1 MQCSL
6 WAAQTADL
14 RWSIRCHTWCRGCC
28 RSQLPSTQWS
38 RELLAHLHSR
48 SQAELCTALL
58 WLAQATTVGRCRE
71 GSLGQVSP
79 GVVHRAATVQQQ
91 VQHVSVV
98 TRPTRGVRRTA
109 MDHHTMCPS
118 DTCLA
123 FQLPASAR
131 GPSVVYLSQSSRVV
145 TCKWVALMPSP
156 SAHLA
161 WMCVQSI
168 GAIGHSKASIPT
180 LYCYQLLACV
190 DNTSPASRN
199 VA

>member
-1 MQCSL
+1 VHCPVVVSKGDDCGEMPGRV
-6 WAAQTADL
+6 T
-14 RWSIRCHTWCRGCC
+14 WSGVTRCGPQGCN
-28 RSQLPSTQWS
+28 ST
-38 RELLAHLHSR
+38 
-48 SQAELCTALL
+48 
-58 WLAQATTVGRCRE
+58 E
-71 GSLGQVSP
+71 G
-79 GVVHRAATVQQQ
+79 QQQ

-109 MDHHTMCPS
+109 MDHNAMCPS

-131 GPSVVYLSQSSRVV
+131 GPSIVYLSQSSRVV

-161 WMCVQSI
+161 WVCVQSI
-168 GAIGHSKASIPT
+168 GAIGHTKASIPT